1 MKKLNITVTKQDGSK
16 EKFNPEKVRR
26 ALRRTGL
33 TTKEANTA
41 LKILYPH
48 LKDGITTRQIYS
60 KLYSIIRSLRPE
72 KKYRFNLKRAFQL
85 LGPSGYDFEDYTAKL
100 FRRLGYTT
108 ELRVIPSGKCV
119 THEIDVIARKGKE
132 KLMVECKFR
141 NEPGAKCRIQTALY
155 IYARFLDLV
164 DGAKLHSKRPFTKP
178 CLVTNAKFS
187 SDAREYSRCRGMRLI
202 GWRYPAQ
209 ESLEILADR
218 TKCYPVS
225 VINMKHH
232 TLRKLLKNKFITVQ
246 DIPDDSEE
254 LVRIV
259 GLSPSNA
266 KRIVKEAKDAQA

>member
-1 MKKLNITVTKQDGSK
+1 MKKLDITVLKQDGTK

-33 TTKEANTA
+33 STKEADNA
-41 LKILYPH
+41 LKLLYPH

-100 FRRLGYTT
+100 FRCLGYTT
-108 ELRVIPSGKCV
+108 EVRAIPVGKCV
-119 THEIDVIARKGKE
+119 NHEVDVIARKGKE
-132 KLMVECKFR
+132 KMMVECKFR
-141 NEPGAKCRIQTALY
+141 NEPGTKCRIQTALY
-155 IYARFLDLV
+155 IYARFLDLA
-164 DGAKLHSKRPFTKP
+164 DGARLHSKRPFTKS

-187 SDAREYSRCRGMRLI
+187 TDAKEYAQCMKMRLI
-202 GWRYPAQ
+202 GWRYPAH
-209 ESLEILADR
+209 ESLEVLADR

-225 VINMKHH
+225 VISMKQH
-232 TLRKLLKNKFITVQ
+232 TLRKLLKNKYVTVQ
-246 DIPDDSEE
+246 DIPTDPDE
-254 LVRIV
+254 LVKIV

-266 KRIVKEAKDAQA
+266 QRIVKEAKDARS

>member
-1 MKKLNITVTKQDGSK
+1 MKTLGILVTKQDGTK

-33 TTKEANTA
+33 TTKEADTA
-41 LKILYPH
+41 LKLLYPH
-48 LKDGITTRQIYS
+48 LKDGITTHQIYS
-60 KLYSIIRSLRPE
+60 KLYSIIRNLRPE
-72 KKYRFNLKRAFQL
+72 KKYRFNLKRAFKL
-85 LGPSGYDFEDYTAKL
+85 LGPAGYDFEDYTAKL

-108 ELRVIPSGKCV
+108 ELRAIPSGKCV
-119 THEIDVIARKGKE
+119 THEVDVIARKGNE

-155 IYARFLDLV
+155 IYARFLDLAE
-164 DGAKLHSKRPFTKP
+164 GAKLRSKRPFTKP

-187 SDAREYSRCRGMRLI
+187 SDARDYARCMKMRLI
-202 GWRYPAQ
+202 GWRYPSS

-225 VINMKHH
+225 VINMKQH
-232 TLRKLLKNKFITVQ
+232 TLKKLLKNKFIIVQ
-246 DIPDDSEE
+246 DIPNDPEE

-266 KRIVKEAKDAQA
+266 KRIVKEAQDARK

>member
-1 MKKLNITVTKQDGSK
+1 MRKLDITVLKQDGAK
-16 EKFNPEKVRR
+16 EKFNPAKVRR
-26 ALRRTGL
+26 ALRRSGL
-33 TTKEANTA
+33 TTREADTA
-41 LKILYPH
+41 LNLLYPH

-60 KLYSIIRSLRPE
+60 KLYSIVRSIRPE

-85 LGPSGYDFEDYTAKL
+85 LGPAGYDFEDYTAKL
-100 FRRLGYTT
+100 FQCFGYKT
-108 ELRVIPSGKCV
+108 ELREIPTGKCV

-164 DGAKLHSKRPFTKP
+164 AGATLRSRRPFTKP

-187 SDAREYSRCRGMRLI
+187 SDAREYSRCMGMRLI
-202 GWRYPAQ
+202 GWRFPTQ
-209 ESLEILADR
+209 GSLEVLADS

-225 VINMKHH
+225 VINMKQH

-246 DIPDDSEE
+246 DIPDDPKV
-254 LVRIV
+254 LVDRV
-259 GLSPSNA
+259 GISPTNA
-266 KRIVKEAKDAQA
+266 RRIVKEAKDAQS